1 MGIDR
6 REFLRLAAIYGG
18 ASWVVSKGDAAAVMA
33 QDDRLLKI
41 QEAPTLRPE
50 FLREPIRIESVELLK
65 NGDTFLVRVRSTDGV
80 ESVTTPNSSKMRDFY
95 PVFLN
100 RVGKFFVGKNACE
113 IESLLFQLY
122 RTSSN
127 YKLQGLGFWVCQT
140 AIEMGILDLIGK
152 TRGVPLGQLFSE
164 VKNTRIAVYRASS
177 NRGNTAEQEI
187 EVLRRFVAETGAKAL
202 KIRLGGRMSRN
213 LDSLPGR
220 TEKLIP
226 LVRQS
231 FGSDFTLYG
240 DSNSS
245 YDVENSIRIGRLME
259 ENQYAFFEEPVP
271 FDHIW
276 ETKQVADALQIP
288 VAGGEQ
294 EFSMRRFRWAIANRA
309 VDIAQ
314 PDLHYFGGFIRSVKI
329 ARMAE
334 AAGLQ
339 CTPHMSGSGIGYVT
353 VLHFASFTPN
363 TGKHQEFKGET
374 GIPCHSETSSLKCIN
389 GFVDCPT
396 GPGMGV
402 DIDPA
407 YVRKSSKVS
416 V

>member
-1 MGIDR
+1 MNLDR
-6 REFLRLAAIYGG
+6 RAFLRLTATY
-18 ASWVVSKGDAAAVMA
+18 ASVPWIVSESDAAEVMDL
-33 QDDRLLKI
+33 DDRLSRI
-41 QEAPTLRPE
+41 QERPTVRPE
-50 FLREPIRIESVELLK
+50 YLHEPIMIESVELLK
-65 NGDTFLVRVRSTDGV
+65 NDRTFLVRIRSSDGV

-95 PVFLN
+95 PVFVN

-113 IESLLFQLY
+113 IEALLFQLY
-122 RTSSN
+122 RSSSN

-152 TRGVPLGQLFSE
+152 TRGVPLGQLFAPVRS
-164 VKNTRIAVYRASS
+164 TRIAVYRASS
-177 NRGNTAEQEI
+177 NRGNTAEEEI
-187 EVLRRFVAETGAKAL
+187 EVLRQFVAETGAKAL

-213 LDSLPGR
+213 VDSRPGR

-226 LVRQS
+226 LVRES
-231 FGSDFTLYG
+231 FGADFTLYG

-259 ENQYAFFEEPVP
+259 ESQYAFFEEPVP
-271 FDHIW
+271 FDHLW
-276 ETKQVADALQIP
+276 ETKRVADALKIP

-339 CTPHMSGSGIGYVT
+339 CTPHMSGSGIGYVN

-363 TGKHQEFKGET
+363 TGAHQEFKGES
-374 GIPCHSETSSLKCIN
+374 GIPCHSDTSTLKCQD

-402 DIDPA
+402 EIDPA
-407 YVRKSSKVS
+407 FIRRSTPVS
-416 V
+416 A